1 MANPTFVPIGF
12 PNGAAPE
19 DTLDQRVGLHLL
31 DALDSLDAV
40 YKAAGFF
47 AEVASE
53 ATIGEFTLSRCLEAV
68 RSEAGALFLTVG
80 DRLLLSVERN
90 GAGGILRADEVLA
103 AGSDRCRFYNGP
115 ESLTLLTEGCAPRN
129 ILVCPIKAGSIL
141 LGLLVALAPETT
153 PFITGDVKLVG
164 AVASQAAIALGRARF
179 HREAEIERHKLRLL
193 VDTHPDGIVVLE
205 PDGRTTLCNVIA
217 RDLIGS
223 DDVLPELLAVDPT
236 CTLADLSRSP
246 SEREVALRGR
256 ERDLVVAIKSRVI
269 RSPDD
274 AVANIVLTLRD
285 VTRLRREE
293 RLNRNFV
300 SLISHKLRTPLAA
313 LTCALEMLE
322 MGDESDRAMCIAEMT
337 ARTHDLGSVVD
348 RLFDFT
354 DLMERNWSTSGSSDL
369 RDLRGELEAYFTTRA
384 TGRGGQLVFELDDDA
399 TRVAISES
407 RLRVALVNLIDN
419 AIKFT
424 TDVEPWVRIG
434 SRRVGDAVVIE
445 VEDRGP
451 GIPKADQ
458 ADTLN
463 AFHQVDA
470 DFTGN
475 IPGAGIGL
483 AMVREI
489 ARRLDGNL
497 ELREAEPHG
506 CIFSLTLPRAAARAE
521 A

>member
-1 MANPTFVPIGF
+1 MPNPAFVPIGF
-12 PNGAAPE
+12 PNGAGPE

-53 ATIGEFTLSRCLEAV
+53 STIGEFTLSRCLEAV
-68 RSEAGALFLTVG
+68 RSEVGALFLTVG
-80 DRLLLSVERN
+80 GRLLLSVQRN
-90 GAGGILRADEVLA
+90 GAGNLLRTDELLA
-103 AGSDRCRFYNGP
+103 AGADRTAFRNGP
-115 ESLTLLTEGCAPRN
+115 DALALLTEGATPRN
-129 ILVCPIKAGSIL
+129 ILVCPIKAGSVL
-141 LGLLVALAPETT
+141 LGLLVALAPAET

-236 CTLADLSRSP
+236 CTLADLSRNP
-246 SEREVALRGR
+246 SEREVALTGR
-256 ERDLVVAIKSRVI
+256 ERELIVAIKSRVI

-274 AVANIVLTLRD
+274 ALANIVLTIRD
-285 VTRLRREE
+285 ITRLRREE

-322 MGDESDRAMCIAEMT
+322 MGDDSDRAMCIAEMT
-337 ARTHDLGSVVD
+337 ARTHDLGGVVD

-354 DLMERNWSTSGSSDL
+354 DLMGRNWSTSGSSDL
-369 RDLRGELEAYFTTRA
+369 GDLRGDLVDFFATRT
-384 TGRGGQLVFELDDDA
+384 TGRGGQLVFDLQADA
-399 TRVAISES
+399 TRVAISAS

-419 AIKFT
+419 AIKFAT
-424 TDVEPWVRIG
+424 EVEPWVRVS
-434 SRRVGDAVVIE
+434 SRGVGDAVVIE
-445 VEDRGP
+445 VEDNGP
-451 GIPKADQ
+451 GIAKADQ

-475 IPGAGIGL
+475 VPGAGIGL

-489 ARRLDGNL
+489 ARRLEGSL
-497 ELREAEPHG
+497 ELRDAEPHG
-506 CIFSLTLPRAAARAE
+506 CIFALTLPRAAVRAE
-521 A
+521 P